1 MSTRVSSNLTLV
13 LKIFLPTLWIAFF
26 GLLTVA
32 IFFSSGEENLL
43 FGDWTFKLSVL
54 GFFLVFLFFIYFTLM
69 KLLRVEFSDPTFS
82 ASNYFQ
88 TYQYRY
94 EDIDKIKEYN
104 LILKTVVCI
113 KMRGVTKHGKNIY
126 FLKSKAW
133 YNDFVAEHPH
143 IFTGLLDQED

>member
-26 GLLTVA
+26 GLLTLA
-32 IFFSSGEENLL
+32 IFFASGEENLL

-54 GFFLVFLFFIYFTLM
+54 GFFLVFLVFIYFTIM
-69 KLLRVEFSDPTFS
+69 KLLRVEFAEDAFS

-94 EDIDKIKEYN
+94 IDIEEIKEYN
-104 LILKTVVCI
+104 LIFKTLVRI
-113 KMRGVTKHGKNIY
+113 KMKGLTKHGRSIY

-133 YNDFVAEHPH
+133 YNDFVAKHPQ
-143 IFTGLLDQED
+143 IFESLITK

>member
-26 GLLTVA
+26 GLLTLA

-54 GFFLVFLFFIYFTLM
+54 GFFLLFLAFIYFTIM
-69 KLLRVEFSDPTFS
+69 KLLRVEFDEGTFS

-88 TYQYRY
+88 TYQYKY
-94 EDIDKIKEYN
+94 EDIEEIVEYNILIKTIVKIKMKG
-104 LILKTVVCI
+104 L
-113 KMRGVTKHGKNIY
+113 TKHGKSIY
-126 FLKSKAW
+126 FLKSKVW
-133 YNDFVAEHPH
+133 FKDFVESRPQV
-143 IFTGLLDQED
+143 FEGLMRK

>member
-26 GLLTVA
+26 GLLTIA

-54 GFFLVFLFFIYFTLM
+54 GFFLVFLFFIYFTVM
-69 KLLRVEFSDPTFS
+69 KLLRVEFSPQAFS

-88 TYQYRY
+88 TYQYSY
-94 EDIDKIKEYN
+94 EDIEELKEYN
-104 LILKTVVCI
+104 LILKTLVRI
-113 KMRGVTKHGKNIY
+113 KMKGETKHGRNIF
-126 FLKSKAW
+126 FLKSKVW
-133 YNDFVAEHPH
+133 YNDFIAEHPE
-143 IFTGLLDQED
+143 IFEDLISK

>member
-26 GLLTVA
+26 GLLTIA

-54 GFFLVFLFFIYFTLM
+54 GFFLVFLFFIYFTVM
-69 KLLRVEFSDPTFS
+69 KLLRVEFSTEAFS

-88 TYQYRY
+88 TYQYSY
-94 EDIDKIKEYN
+94 EDIEELKEYN
-104 LILKTVVCI
+104 LIFKTLVCI
-113 KMRGVTKHGKNIY
+113 KMKGITKHGRNIF

-133 YNDFVAEHPH
+133 YNDFIAKHPE
-143 IFTGLLDQED
+143 IFENLISK

>member
-26 GLLTVA
+26 GLLTLA

-43 FGDWTFKLSVL
+43 FGDWTFKLSAL
-54 GFFLVFLFFIYFTLM
+54 GLFLVFFVFIYFTIM
-69 KLLRVEFSDPTFS
+69 KLLRVEFAEDTFS

-94 EDIDKIKEYN
+94 DDIEEIKEYN
-104 LILKTVVCI
+104 LIFKTIVGI
-113 KMRGVTKHGKNIY
+113 KMKGITKHGRCIY

-133 YNDFVAEHPH
+133 YNDFVAKHPQ
-143 IFTGLLDQED
+143 IFESLIRK

>member
-26 GLLTVA
+26 GMLTLA
-32 IFFSSGEENLL
+32 IIFSSGEDNLL

-54 GFFLVFLFFIYFTLM
+54 GFFLLFLVLIYFTIM
-69 KLLRVEFSDPTFS
+69 RLLRVEFDEQTFS

-94 EDIDKIKEYN
+94 EDVEEIKEYDI
-104 LILKTVVCI
+104 LIKTIVRI
-113 KMRGVTKHGKNIY
+113 KMKGKTKHGNSIY

-133 YNDFVAEHPH
+133 YKGFTESRPE
-143 IFTGLLDQED
+143 IFEPLIKK

>member
-43 FGDWTFKLSVL
+43 FGDWTFKLGVL
-54 GFFLVFLFFIYFTLM
+54 GFFLIFLLFIWSTIM
-69 KLLRVEFSDPTFS
+69 KLLRVEFSEEAFS
-82 ASNYFQ
+82 ASNYFE
-88 TYQYRY
+88 TYQYKY
-94 EDIDKIKEYN
+94 EDIEEIIEYN
-104 LILKTVVCI
+104 ILIKTIVQI
-113 KMRGVTKHGKNIY
+113 KMKGKTKHGQNIY

-133 YNDFVAEHPH
+133 YNGFVKEHPH
-143 IFTGLLDQED
+143 IFQDLIKK

>member
-26 GLLTVA
+26 GLMTLA

-43 FGDWTFKLSVL
+43 FGDWTFKLGVL
-54 GFFLVFLFFIYFTLM
+54 GFFLLFLAFIYFTIM
-69 KLLRVEFSDPTFS
+69 KLLRVEFAEEAFS
-82 ASNYFQ
+82 ASNYFK

-94 EDIDKIKEYN
+94 EDIEEIKEYN
-104 LILKTVVCI
+104 LILKTLVRI
-113 KMRGVTKHGKNIY
+113 KMKGITKHGQSIY

-133 YNDFVAEHPH
+133 YREFVLSHPQ
-143 IFTGLLDQED
+143 IFDHLIKK